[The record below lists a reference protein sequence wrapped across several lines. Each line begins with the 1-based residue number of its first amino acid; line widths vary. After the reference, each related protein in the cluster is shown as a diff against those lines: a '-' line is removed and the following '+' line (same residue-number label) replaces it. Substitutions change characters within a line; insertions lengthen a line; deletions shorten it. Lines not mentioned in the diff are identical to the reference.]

1 MQRRL
6 LYWLGYVTFSLLVPI
21 FIVNIKFPFTDFFE
35 GKSTAYTISFGIII
49 VALMVFFFFRN
60 RIVEFAKSFDKV
72 SIFKGVVMWIVYVFP
87 FAVAFLLLRL
97 TSKYTAEFT
106 FIFGWMTVSYMI
118 GGVFHILVHKDKVDK
133 FKKWVIE

>member
-1 MQRRL
+1 MQRKL
-6 LYWLGYVTFSLLVPI
+6 LYWLGYVVFSLLVPI

-49 VALMVFFFFRN
+49 VMLMVFFFFRN
-60 RIVEFAKSFDKV
+60 RIVEFAKSFDRV
-72 SIFKGVVMWIVYVFP
+72 SIFKGVIMWIVYVFP

-97 TSKYTAEFT
+97 TAKYTAEFT

-118 GGVFHILVHKDKVDK
+118 GGIFHILIHKEKVDK

>member
-1 MQRRL
+1 MRKF

-21 FIVNIKFPFTDFFE
+21 FIVNIKFPFTDFFQ

-49 VALMVFFFFRN
+49 VALMLFFFFRN
-60 RIVEFAKSFDKV
+60 RIVEFAKSFDRV
-72 SIFKGVVMWIVYVFP
+72 NLLKGVVMWLVYVIP
-87 FAVAFLLLRL
+87 FAVAFVFLRI
-97 TSKYTAEFT
+97 TARYTAEFT

-118 GGVFHILVHKDKVDK
+118 GGVFHILVHKEKVEK

>member
-1 MQRRL
+1 MQRKL
-6 LYWLGYVTFSLLVPI
+6 LYWLGYVVFSLLVPI
-21 FIVNIKFPFTDFFE
+21 FIVNIKFPFTNFFE

-49 VALMVFFFFRN
+49 VMLMLFFFFRN
-60 RIVEFAKSFDKV
+60 RIVEFAKSFDRV
-72 SIFKGVVMWIVYVFP
+72 SILKGVIMWFVYVFP

-97 TSKYTAEFT
+97 TAKYTAEFT

-118 GGVFHILVHKDKVDK
+118 GGIFHILVHKEKVDK

>member
-1 MQRRL
+1 MQRKL
-6 LYWLGYVTFSLLVPI
+6 LYWLGYVVFSLLVPI
-21 FIVNIKFPFTDFFE
+21 FIVNIKFPFTNFFE

-49 VALMVFFFFRN
+49 VMLMVFFFFRN
-60 RIVEFAKSFDKV
+60 RIVEFAKSFDRV
-72 SIFKGVVMWIVYVFP
+72 SIFKGVIMWFVYVFP

-97 TSKYTAEFT
+97 TAKYTAEFT

-118 GGVFHILVHKDKVDK
+118 GGIFHILIHKEKVDK

>member
-1 MQRRL
+1 MRKF

-21 FIVNIKFPFTDFFE
+21 FIVNIKFPFTDFFQ

-49 VALMVFFFFRN
+49 VALMLFFFFRN
-60 RIVEFAKSFDKV
+60 RIVEFAKSFDRV
-72 SIFKGVVMWIVYVFP
+72 NLLKGVIMWIVYVIP
-87 FAVAFLLLRL
+87 FAVAFVFLRI
-97 TSKYTAEFT
+97 TARYTAEFT

-118 GGVFHILVHKDKVDK
+118 GGVFHILVHKEKVEK

>member
-1 MQRRL
+1 MRKF

-35 GKSTAYTISFGIII
+35 GKSTAYTISLGVII
-49 VALMVFFFFRN
+49 VALMLFFFFRN
-60 RIVEFAKSFDKV
+60 RIVEFAKSFDRV
-72 SIFKGVVMWIVYVFP
+72 NLLKGVTMWVVYVIP
-87 FAVAFLLLRL
+87 FAVAFVFLRI
-97 TSKYTAEFT
+97 TARYTAEFT

-118 GGVFHILVHKDKVDK
+118 GGIFHILVHKEKVEN

>member
-1 MQRRL
+1 MRRF

-21 FIVNIKFPFTDFFE
+21 FIVNIKFPFTDFFQ

-49 VALMVFFFFRN
+49 VALMLFFFFRN
-60 RIVEFAKSFDKV
+60 RIVEFAKSFDRV
-72 SIFKGVVMWIVYVFP
+72 NLLKGVVMWFVYVIP
-87 FAVAFLLLRL
+87 FAVAFVFLRI
-97 TSKYTAEFT
+97 TARYTAEFT

-118 GGVFHILVHKDKVDK
+118 GGVFHILVHKEKVEK

>member
-1 MQRRL
+1 MRKF

-21 FIVNIKFPFTDFFE
+21 FIVNTKFPVTNFFE
-35 GKSTAYTISFGIII
+35 GKSTAYTISLGVIII
-49 VALMVFFFFRN
+49 TLMVFFFFRN
-60 RIVEFAKSFDKV
+60 RIVEFAKSFGRV
-72 SIFKGVVMWIVYVFP
+72 SLLKGVVMWFVYVIP

-97 TSKYTAEFT
+97 TARYTAEFT

-118 GGVFHILVHKDKVDK
+118 GGVFHILVRKEKVDN

>member
-1 MQRRL
+1 MQRKL
-6 LYWLGYVTFSLLVPI
+6 LYWLGYVVFSLLVPI
-21 FIVNIKFPFTDFFE
+21 FIINIKFPFTNFFE

-49 VALMVFFFFRN
+49 VMLMLFFFFRN
-60 RIVEFAKSFDKV
+60 RIVEFAKSFDRV
-72 SIFKGVVMWIVYVFP
+72 SIFKGVIMWVVYVLP

-97 TSKYTAEFT
+97 TAKYTAEFT

-118 GGVFHILVHKDKVDK
+118 GGIFHILVHKEKVDK

>member
-1 MQRRL
+1 MQRKL
-6 LYWLGYVTFSLLVPI
+6 LYWLGYVVFSLLVPI
-21 FIVNIKFPFTDFFE
+21 FIVNIKFPFTNFFE

-49 VALMVFFFFRN
+49 VMLMLFFFFRN
-60 RIVEFAKSFDKV
+60 RIVEFAKSFDRV
-72 SIFKGVVMWIVYVFP
+72 SIFKGVVMWFVYVFP

-97 TSKYTAEFT
+97 TARYTAEFT

-118 GGVFHILVHKDKVDK
+118 GGIFHILIHKEKVDK

>member
-1 MQRRL
+1 MQRKL
-6 LYWLGYVTFSLLVPI
+6 LYWLGYVVFSLLVPI
-21 FIVNIKFPFTDFFE
+21 FIVNIKFPFTNFFE

-49 VALMVFFFFRN
+49 VMLMLFFFFRN
-60 RIVEFAKSFDKV
+60 RIVEFAKSFDRV
-72 SIFKGVVMWIVYVFP
+72 SIFKGVVMWFVYVFP

-97 TSKYTAEFT
+97 TAKYTAEFT

-118 GGVFHILVHKDKVDK
+118 GGIFHILVHKEKVDK

>member
-1 MQRRL
+1 MQRKL
-6 LYWLGYVTFSLLVPI
+6 LYWLGYVVFSLLVPI
-21 FIVNIKFPFTDFFE
+21 FIVNIKFPFTNFFE

-49 VALMVFFFFRN
+49 VMLMLFFFFRN
-60 RIVEFAKSFDKV
+60 RIVEFAKSFDRV
-72 SIFKGVVMWIVYVFP
+72 SIFKGVIMWFVYVFP

-97 TSKYTAEFT
+97 TAKYTAEFT

-118 GGVFHILVHKDKVDK
+118 GGIFHILIHKEKVDK

>member
-1 MQRRL
+1 MQRKL
-6 LYWLGYVTFSLLVPI
+6 LYWLGYVVFSLLVPI

-49 VALMVFFFFRN
+49 VMLMVFFFFRN
-60 RIVEFAKSFDKV
+60 RIVEFAKSFDRV
-72 SIFKGVVMWIVYVFP
+72 SIFKGVIMWIVYVFP

-97 TSKYTAEFT
+97 TAKYTAEFT
-106 FIFGWMTVSYMI
+106 FIFGWMTISYMI
-118 GGVFHILVHKDKVDK
+118 GGIFHILIHKEKVDK

>member
-1 MQRRL
+1 MQRKL
-6 LYWLGYVTFSLLVPI
+6 LYWLGYVVFSLLVPI
-21 FIVNIKFPFTDFFE
+21 FIVNIKFPFTNFFE

-49 VALMVFFFFRN
+49 VMLMLFFFFRN
-60 RIVEFAKSFDKV
+60 RIVEFAKSFDRV
-72 SIFKGVVMWIVYVFP
+72 SIFKGVIMWFVYVFP

-97 TSKYTAEFT
+97 TARYTAEFT

-118 GGVFHILVHKDKVDK
+118 GGIFHILVHKEKVDK

>member
-1 MQRRL
+1 MQRKL
-6 LYWLGYVTFSLLVPI
+6 LYWLGYVVFSLLVPI
-21 FIVNIKFPFTDFFE
+21 FIVNIKFPFTNFFE

-49 VALMVFFFFRN
+49 VILMLFFFFRN
-60 RIVEFAKSFDKV
+60 RIVEFAKGFDRV
-72 SIFKGVVMWIVYVFP
+72 SIFKGVIMWVVYVLP

-97 TSKYTAEFT
+97 TAKYTAEFT

-118 GGVFHILVHKDKVDK
+118 GGIFHILVHKEKVDK

>member
-35 GKSTAYTISFGIII
+35 GKSVAYTISFGIII
-49 VALMVFFFFRN
+49 VMLMLFFFFRN
-60 RIVEFAKSFDKV
+60 RIVEFAKSFDRV
-72 SIFKGVVMWIVYVFP
+72 SVLKGVTMWIVYVFP
-87 FAVAFLLLRL
+87 FALAFLLLRL
-97 TSKYTAEFT
+97 TAKYTAEFT

-118 GGVFHILVHKDKVDK
+118 GGIFHILIHKDKVDK

>member
-1 MQRRL
+1 MRRF

-49 VALMVFFFFRN
+49 VALMIFFFFRN
-60 RIVEFAKSFDKV
+60 RIVEFAKSFDRV
-72 SIFKGVVMWIVYVFP
+72 NLLKGVVMWAVYVIP
-87 FAVAFLLLRL
+87 FAVAFVFLRL
-97 TSKYTAEFT
+97 TAKYTAEFT
-106 FIFGWMTVSYMI
+106 FIFGWMTISYMI
-118 GGVFHILVHKDKVDK
+118 GGVFHILVHKEKVEN

>member
-1 MQRRL
+1 MRKF

-35 GKSTAYTISFGIII
+35 GKSTAYTISLGVII
-49 VALMVFFFFRN
+49 VALMLFFFFRN
-60 RIVEFAKSFDKV
+60 RIVEFAKSFDRV
-72 SIFKGVVMWIVYVFP
+72 NLLKGVVMWLVDVIP
-87 FAVAFLLLRL
+87 FAVAFVFLRI
-97 TSKYTAEFT
+97 TARYTAEFT

-118 GGVFHILVHKDKVDK
+118 GGIFHILVHKEKVEN